1 MNKILKM
8 VLALMAVCSVA
19 TMNAGSRWSE
29 EKANE
34 WYAALP
40 WMSGCNYI
48 PACAI
53 NQIEM
58 WHASTFNP
66 AQIDKELQWAE
77 ELGFNT
83 MRVFLSSV
91 VWKNDPIGMKQR
103 IDEFLTICHKHG
115 IRPMLVFF
123 DDCWNEEST
132 YGLQPAPQ
140 SGIHNSGWVKDPALS
155 LRNDPEAL
163 YPVLKAY
170 VQDVM
175 KHFANDDRVLLWD
188 LYNEPGNIPA
198 EREPQSIHL
207 LKQVFA
213 WAREV
218 DVKQP
223 LTAGVW
229 SEKKKDFNDYQVAN
243 SDVISFHCYK
253 DAALT
258 QASIDSLRVHHRPLI
273 CTEYMARKHKSTFQ
287 SIMPLFKK
295 EKVMAINWGFV
306 AGKTNTI
313 FAWDEKM
320 PGKKEPPLWFHDILR
335 QDATPFNPEEVKV
348 IKQLNGK
355 P

>member
-1 MNKILKM
+1 MNKLFKFAIA
-8 VLALMAVCSVA
+8 VVTVCCALTAY
-19 TMNAGSRWSE
+19 AGSRWSE
-29 EKANE
+29 QKANE
-34 WYAALP
+34 WYASLP
-40 WMSGCNYI
+40 WMSGCNYN

-58 WHASTFNP
+58 WHPQTFNP

-77 ELGFNT
+77 ELVFNT

-91 VWKNDPIGMKQR
+91 VWKNDPIGFKQR
-103 IDEFLTICHKHG
+103 IHTFLTICQRHG

-132 YGLQPAPQ
+132 YGLQPLPKP
-140 SGIHNSGWVKDPALS
+140 GVHNSGWVKDPSLS
-155 LRNDPEAL
+155 LRNEPESL

-170 VQDVM
+170 MQDVM
-175 KHFANDDRVLLWD
+175 RHFANDQRVLLWD

-198 EREPQSIHL
+198 ALQPQSMAL
-207 LKQVFA
+207 LKLAFE

-218 DVKQP
+218 NVSQP
-223 LTAGVW
+223 ITSGIW
-229 SEKKKDFNDYQVAN
+229 SQKLKEFNDFQVAN

-253 DAALT
+253 NAELT
-258 QASIDSLRVHHRPLI
+258 QACIDSLRPLNRPLI
-273 CTEYMARKHKSTFQ
+273 CTEYMARKHSSTFQ
-287 SIMPLFKK
+287 TIMPIFKK

-320 PGKKEPPLWFHDILR
+320 PDKIEPPLWFHDILR
-335 QDATPFNPEEVKV
+335 QDASPFDPEEVKT
-348 IKQLNGK
+348 IKRLNAK
-355 P
+355 